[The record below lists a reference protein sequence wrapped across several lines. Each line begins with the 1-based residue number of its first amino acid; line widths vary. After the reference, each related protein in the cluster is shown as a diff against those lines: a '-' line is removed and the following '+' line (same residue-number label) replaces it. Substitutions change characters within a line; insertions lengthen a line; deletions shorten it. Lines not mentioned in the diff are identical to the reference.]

1 MSYEEDVQRIGS
13 YLEKYTFTNIM
24 EDLLSRV
31 PDTMDKRE
39 GSIIYDALAPAGYQ
53 FADYFIQLRMVL
65 QDIFAHTA
73 TGDYLE
79 MRAEEFGLSRIQ
91 ATFATKY
98 GYFTDTREQPM
109 DVPIGSRFSTV
120 VEQESVYYTVSEKTS
135 TKGTMI
141 LTCDTAGSIGN
152 QYSGSMLP
160 ISNINSLGSASLGTS
175 ISPARD
181 RETDA
186 ELRERFFIYVNEKPF
201 GGNFIDYIDKA
212 GSVQGVG
219 GVQCYPVW
227 QGGGTVKVVVIDNEY
242 NINSSLINLV
252 KRAIDPEPHTGLG
265 AGVAPIGHR
274 VTVVSPTA
282 LNVSV
287 SLDVELAGFTL
298 DQLRDQIN
306 EQISDY
312 FLELRKNW
320 SVFADNHK
328 YYLYVYRAQI
338 ISRLVENVAGVANV
352 KNVTLNGKEEDIFVS
367 ANNSVSQLPFLGGVT
382 INEIFG

>member
-352 KNVTLNGKEEDIFVS
+352 KNVTLNDKEEDIFVS